1 MGSIITSEE
10 LDDMAISTQKEWL
23 QHEFAPVLEE
33 DRAFWHFTPAHVKAT
48 LRPRLKFA
56 TQEFITGDRLRAV
69 QKNHSALSSLHHGK
83 GGFGSVPRLF
93 QAVIP
98 KEGKLT
104 RTNLESLLNAY
115 RTVIRME
122 LMK

>member
-10 LDDMAISTQKEWL
+10 LDDMAISTQKDWL

-56 TQEFITGDRLRAV
+56 TQEFITVTAYGRCR
-69 QKNHSALSSLHHGK
+69 KNHSALSSLHHGK

-93 QAVIP
+93 QAVHS
-98 KEGKLT
+98 KGREAHQNEFRVSFECLSNSDSDG
-104 RTNLESLLNAY
+104 
-115 RTVIRME
+115 VD
-122 LMK
+122 